1 MHDTAITL
9 EGLKKLAETEKFY
22 ASLIKS
28 AVERLTLLSDKWHS
42 MISADQN
49 SENISEHEVDEI
61 INTLKELINAQKSA
75 DNIIKEYHNAQVSVT
90 ESIKSDIMQATS
102 LNPDNIVSRIKDE
115 AINAKSSPDLSH
127 LHSEA
132 LDSEISSIIHI
143 LFSTTLPA
151 TNLYP
156 TEAQDNLNTIDTLI
170 EQKKKEI
177 MQWLLA
183 LGQKGEQII
192 NATTTRASSY
202 TFGTT
207 KVEGLAFDPV
217 KNPAIYSALVP
228 VRIDVSRRKSQRKK
242 IETLFYID
250 FKELKQRGVSIDYEY
265 LLTPYDREIHNAVA
279 TLASAG
285 NEYINP
291 SMIFQLLS
299 GNTGSTNDMSPET
312 RKSILRSID
321 IMMATL
327 VTIDASAEVSSHM
340 ITKTT
345 GIYKGALIPAERVE
359 IMELNG
365 QKVTDCIHLLRTP
378 PLYDY
383 ARDKNQIGSIDI
395 KMLDTPLSNTKENIE
410 LKGYLLKRIA
420 SIKNTKSHMSD
431 TIRYDT
437 IYEYLRIDTNTP
449 DKDLLRHKYMDIR
462 NKVKKLL
469 DFWVKMGLITSYTEE
484 KKGKSIA
491 KVTISI

>member
-1 MHDTAITL
+1 MHDNSITL
-9 EGLKKLAETEKFY
+9 EGLKKLSDTEKLFNP
-22 ASLIKS
+22 LIRN
-28 AVERLTLLSDKWHS
+28 AVDRLTLFSDKWNS
-42 MISADQN
+42 LISNAKN
-49 SENISEHEVDEI
+49 SENISEDEVKEI
-61 INTLKELINAQKSA
+61 IDTLKELINAQKNA
-75 DNIIKEYHNAQVSVT
+75 DKIIKEYHDAQISVT
-90 ESIKSDIMQATS
+90 ENIKSDIMQAVS
-102 LNPDNIVSRIKDE
+102 LNPDDIASRIKDE
-115 AINAKSSPDLSH
+115 ALNAKSTSDISQLNSKV
-127 LHSEA
+127 
-132 LDSEISSIIHI
+132 LDSEISSLIHI
-143 LFSTTLPA
+143 MLSTNLPA
-151 TNLYP
+151 TDLY
-156 TEAQDNLNTIDTLI
+156 TKEAQDNLNAIDTLI
-170 EQKKKEI
+170 EKKKKEI
-177 MQWLLA
+177 MQWLLS

-207 KVEGLAFDPV
+207 KVEGLAFDPER
-217 KNPAIYSALVP
+217 NPAIYSALVP

-299 GNTGSTNDMSPET
+299 GNTGTTNDMSPET

-327 VTIDASAEVSSHM
+327 VTIDASAEISSKM

-383 ARDKNQIGSIDI
+383 ARDKNQIGTIDI

-420 SIKNTKSHMSD
+420 SIKNAKSNMSD

-437 IYEYLRIDTNTP
+437 LYKYLQIKAPNKNALYRQFQDV
-449 DKDLLRHKYMDIR
+449 R

-469 DFWVKMGLITSYTEE
+469 DFWIKMGLISSYEEE
-484 KKGKSIA
+484 KEGKSIA

>member
-1 MHDTAITL
+1 MHDNSITL
-9 EGLKKLAETEKFY
+9 EGLKKLSDTEKLFNP
-22 ASLIKS
+22 LIRN
-28 AVERLTLLSDKWHS
+28 AVDRLTLFSDKWNS
-42 MISADQN
+42 LISNAKN
-49 SENISEHEVDEI
+49 SENISEDEVKEI
-61 INTLKELINAQKSA
+61 IDTLKELINAQKNA
-75 DNIIKEYHNAQVSVT
+75 DKIIKEYHDAQISVT
-90 ESIKSDIMQATS
+90 ENIKSDIMQAVS
-102 LNPDNIVSRIKDE
+102 LNPDDIASRIKDE
-115 AINAKSSPDLSH
+115 ALNAKSTSDISQLPSKV
-127 LHSEA
+127 
-132 LDSEISSIIHI
+132 LDSEISSLIHI
-143 LFSTTLPA
+143 MLSTNLPA
-151 TNLYP
+151 TDLY
-156 TEAQDNLNTIDTLI
+156 TKEAQDNLNAIDTLI
-170 EQKKKEI
+170 EKKKKEI
-177 MQWLLA
+177 MQWLLS

-207 KVEGLAFDPV
+207 KVEGLAFDPER
-217 KNPAIYSALVP
+217 NPAIYSALVP

-299 GNTGSTNDMSPET
+299 GNTGTTNDMSPET

-327 VTIDASAEVSSHM
+327 VTIDASAEISSKM

-383 ARDKNQIGSIDI
+383 ARDKNQIGTIDI

-420 SIKNTKSHMSD
+420 SIKNAKSNMSD

-437 IYEYLRIDTNTP
+437 LYKYLQIKAPNKNALYRQFQDV
-449 DKDLLRHKYMDIR
+449 R

-469 DFWVKMGLITSYTEE
+469 DFWIKMGLISSYEEE
-484 KKGKSIA
+484 KEGKSIA

>member
-1 MHDTAITL
+1 M
-9 EGLKKLAETEKFY
+9 
-22 ASLIKS
+22 
-28 AVERLTLLSDKWHS
+28 
-42 MISADQN
+42 
-49 SENISEHEVDEI
+49 
-61 INTLKELINAQKSA
+61 
-75 DNIIKEYHNAQVSVT
+75 
-90 ESIKSDIMQATS
+90 
-102 LNPDNIVSRIKDE
+102 
-115 AINAKSSPDLSH
+115 
-127 LHSEA
+127 
-132 LDSEISSIIHI
+132 SSIIKRKI
-143 LFSTTLPA
+143 KGTTYVYEQTKTYNPEKKQSTTKQILIGKLDE
-151 TNLYP
+151 TTGEIIP
-156 TEAQDNLNTIDTLI
+156 TR
-170 EQKKKEI
+170 KKHEI
-177 MQWLLA
+177 
-183 LGQKGEQII
+183 
-192 NATTTRASSY
+192 TTTEITIYEAPKEEIKATSKKSDKY
-202 TFGTT
+202 SFGTT

-217 KNPAIYSALVP
+217 KNSAIYSALVP
-228 VRIDVSRRKSQRKK
+228 ARINVSRRKSQKKK

-250 FKELKQRGVSIDYEY
+250 FNELKKRGVSIDYEY

-312 RKSILRSID
+312 RKYILRSID

-327 VTIDASAEVSSHM
+327 VTIDASAEISSNM

-345 GIYKGALIPAERVE
+345 GIYKGALIPAERIE

-420 SIKNTKSHMSD
+420 SIKNTKSNMSD

-437 IYEYLRIDTNTP
+437 IYEYLQIDTNTP
-449 DKDLLRHKYMDIR
+449 DKDLLRHKYQEVR

-469 DFWVKMGLITSYTEE
+469 DFWIKMGLITSYTEE
-484 KKGKSIA
+484 KEGKSIA

>member
-1 MHDTAITL
+1 MHDNAITL
-9 EGLKKLAETEKFY
+9 EGLKKLSDTEKLFNP
-22 ASLIKS
+22 LIRS
-28 AVERLTLLSDKWHS
+28 AVDRLTLLSDKWHS
-42 MISADQN
+42 LISNAQN
-49 SENISEHEVDEI
+49 SENVSEDEI
-61 INTLKELINAQKSA
+61 DKIIDTLKEFLNAQQSA
-75 DNIIKEYHNAQVSVT
+75 DKIINEYRNAQVSVT
-90 ESIKSDIMQATS
+90 ESVKSDIIQAVS
-102 LNPDNIVSRIKDE
+102 LNPDDIASRIKDE
-115 AINAKSSPDLSH
+115 ALDAKSSSDISQFPSDDLNS
-127 LHSEA
+127 
-132 LDSEISSIIHI
+132 DISSIIHI
-143 LFSTTLPA
+143 LLSASLPA
-151 TNLYP
+151 NDTYP
-156 TEAQDNLNTIDTLI
+156 EEAQNNLNDINNLI

-177 MQWLLA
+177 MQWLLS
-183 LGQKGEQII
+183 LGEKGRQII

-207 KVEGLAFDPV
+207 KVEGLAFDPER
-217 KNPAIYSALVP
+217 NPAIYSALVP

-299 GNTGSTNDMSPET
+299 GNTGTTNDMSPET

-327 VTIDASAEVSSHM
+327 VTIDASAEISSKM

-383 ARDKNQIGSIDI
+383 ARDKNQIGTIDI

-420 SIKNTKSHMSD
+420 SIKNAKSNMSD

-437 IYEYLRIDTNTP
+437 LYKYLQIKAPNKNALYRQFQDV
-449 DKDLLRHKYMDIR
+449 R

-469 DFWVKMGLITSYTEE
+469 DFWIKMGLISSYEEE
-484 KKGKSIA
+484 KEGKSIA

>member
-1 MHDTAITL
+1 MHDNAITL
-9 EGLKKLAETEKFY
+9 EGLKKLSETEKLFNP
-22 ASLIKS
+22 LIRS
-28 AVERLTLLSDKWHS
+28 AVDRLTLLSDKWHS
-42 MISADQN
+42 LISNAQN
-49 SENISEHEVDEI
+49 SENVSEDEI
-61 INTLKELINAQKSA
+61 DKIIDTLKEFLNAQQSA
-75 DNIIKEYHNAQVSVT
+75 DKIINEYRNAQVSVT
-90 ESIKSDIMQATS
+90 ESVKSDIIQAVS
-102 LNPDNIVSRIKDE
+102 LNPDDIASRIKDE
-115 AINAKSSPDLSH
+115 ALDAKSSSDISQFTSDDLNS
-127 LHSEA
+127 
-132 LDSEISSIIHI
+132 DISSIIHI
-143 LFSTTLPA
+143 LLSASLPA
-151 TNLYP
+151 NDTYP
-156 TEAQDNLNTIDTLI
+156 EEAQNNLNDINNLI

-177 MQWLLA
+177 MQWLLS
-183 LGQKGEQII
+183 LGEKGRQII

-207 KVEGLAFDPV
+207 KVEGLAFDPE
-217 KNPAIYSALVP
+217 KNPAIYSALIP

-299 GNTGSTNDMSPET
+299 GNTGTTNDMSPET

-327 VTIDASAEVSSHM
+327 VTIDASAEISSKM

-383 ARDKNQIGSIDI
+383 ARDKNQIGTIDI

-420 SIKNTKSHMSD
+420 SIKNAKSNMSD

-437 IYEYLRIDTNTP
+437 LYKYLQIKAPNKNALYRQFQDV
-449 DKDLLRHKYMDIR
+449 R

-469 DFWVKMGLITSYTEE
+469 DFWIKMGLISSYEEE
-484 KKGKSIA
+484 KEGKSIA

>member
-1 MHDTAITL
+1 M
-9 EGLKKLAETEKFY
+9 
-22 ASLIKS
+22 
-28 AVERLTLLSDKWHS
+28 
-42 MISADQN
+42 
-49 SENISEHEVDEI
+49 
-61 INTLKELINAQKSA
+61 
-75 DNIIKEYHNAQVSVT
+75 
-90 ESIKSDIMQATS
+90 
-102 LNPDNIVSRIKDE
+102 
-115 AINAKSSPDLSH
+115 
-127 LHSEA
+127 
-132 LDSEISSIIHI
+132 SSIIKRKI
-143 LFSTTLPA
+143 KGITYVYEQTKTYDPEKKQSTTK
-151 TNLYP
+151 
-156 TEAQDNLNTIDTLI
+156 QTLI
-170 EQKKKEI
+170 GKLDETTGEIIPTRKKHEI
-177 MQWLLA
+177 
-183 LGQKGEQII
+183 
-192 NATTTRASSY
+192 TTTEITIYEAPKEKIKANSKKSDKY
-202 TFGTT
+202 SFGTT
-207 KVEGLAFDPV
+207 KVEGLAFDPE

-228 VRIDVSRRKSQRKK
+228 ARINVSRRKSQRKK

-327 VTIDASAEVSSHM
+327 VTIDASAEVSSNM
-340 ITKTT
+340 ITKTK

-383 ARDKNQIGSIDI
+383 ARDKNQIGTIDI

-437 IYEYLRIDTNTP
+437 IYEYLQIKAPNKNALYRQYQEV
-449 DKDLLRHKYMDIR
+449 RS
-462 NKVKKLL
+462 KVKKLL
-469 DFWVKMGLITSYTEE
+469 DFWIKMGLITSYTEE
-484 KKGKSIA
+484 KEGKSIA

>member
-1 MHDTAITL
+1 MHDNAITL
-9 EGLKKLAETEKFY
+9 EGLKKLSDTEKLFNP
-22 ASLIKS
+22 LIRS
-28 AVERLTLLSDKWHS
+28 AVDRLTLLSYKWHS
-42 MISADQN
+42 LISNDQN
-49 SENISEHEVDEI
+49 SENVSEDEI
-61 INTLKELINAQKSA
+61 DKIIDTLKEFLNAQQNA
-75 DNIIKEYHNAQVSVT
+75 DKIINEYRNAQVSVT
-90 ESIKSDIMQATS
+90 ESVKSDIIQAVS
-102 LNPDNIVSRIKDE
+102 LNPDDIASRIKDE
-115 AINAKSSPDLSH
+115 ALDAKSSSDISQFPSDDLNS
-127 LHSEA
+127 
-132 LDSEISSIIHI
+132 DISSIIHI
-143 LFSTTLPA
+143 LLSASLPV
-151 TNLYP
+151 TELYP
-156 TEAQDNLNTIDTLI
+156 KEAQNNLNDINNLI

-177 MQWLLA
+177 MQWLLS
-183 LGQKGEQII
+183 LGEKGRQII

-207 KVEGLAFDPV
+207 KVEGLAFDPER
-217 KNPAIYSALVP
+217 NPAIYSALVP

-299 GNTGSTNDMSPET
+299 GNTGTTNDMSPET

-327 VTIDASAEVSSHM
+327 VTIDASAEISSKM

-383 ARDKNQIGSIDI
+383 ARDKNQIGTIDI

-420 SIKNTKSHMSD
+420 SIKNAKSNMSD

-437 IYEYLRIDTNTP
+437 LYKYLQIKAPNKNALYRQFQDV
-449 DKDLLRHKYMDIR
+449 R

-469 DFWVKMGLITSYTEE
+469 DFWIKMGLISSYEEE
-484 KKGKSIA
+484 KEGKSIA

>member
-1 MHDTAITL
+1 MIIHRIKKGITYIYERTIDSEGKRHEKAIGKVDGNGN
-9 EGLKKLAETEKFY
+9 EIYY
-22 ASLIKS
+22 ADIRDNHSSGGKGRGNGKNNKS
-28 AVERLTLLSDKWHS
+28 
-42 MISADQN
+42 
-49 SENISEHEVDEI
+49 
-61 INTLKELINAQKSA
+61 KELIKTDSIRA
-75 DNIIKEYHNAQVSVT
+75 D
-90 ESIKSDIMQATS
+90 D
-102 LNPDNIVSRIKDE
+102 
-115 AINAKSSPDLSH
+115 
-127 LHSEA
+127 
-132 LDSEISSIIHI
+132 
-143 LFSTTLPA
+143 
-151 TNLYP
+151 
-156 TEAQDNLNTIDTLI
+156 
-170 EQKKKEI
+170 
-177 MQWLLA
+177 
-183 LGQKGEQII
+183 
-192 NATTTRASSY
+192 Y

-228 VRIDVSRRKSQRKK
+228 ARIDVSRRKSQRKK

-327 VTIDASAEVSSHM
+327 VSIDASAEVSSHM

-383 ARDKNQIGSIDI
+383 ARDKNQIGTIDI

-469 DFWVKMGLITSYTEE
+469 DFWIKMGLITSYTEE
-484 KKGKSIA
+484 KEGKSIA

>member
-1 MHDTAITL
+1 MHDNAITL
-9 EGLKKLAETEKFY
+9 EGLKKLSETEKLFNP
-22 ASLIKS
+22 LIRS
-28 AVERLTLLSDKWHS
+28 AVDRLTLLSDKWHS
-42 MISADQN
+42 LISNAQN
-49 SENISEHEVDEI
+49 SENVSEDEI
-61 INTLKELINAQKSA
+61 DKIIDTLKEFLNAQQSA
-75 DNIIKEYHNAQVSVT
+75 DKIINEYRNAQVSVT
-90 ESIKSDIMQATS
+90 ESVKSDIIQAVS
-102 LNPDNIVSRIKDE
+102 LNPDDIASRIKDE
-115 AINAKSSPDLSH
+115 ALDAKSSSDISQFPSDDLNS
-127 LHSEA
+127 
-132 LDSEISSIIHI
+132 DISSIIHI
-143 LFSTTLPA
+143 LLSASLPA
-151 TNLYP
+151 NDTYP
-156 TEAQDNLNTIDTLI
+156 EEAQNNLNNINNLI

-177 MQWLLA
+177 MQWLLS
-183 LGQKGEQII
+183 LGEKGRQII

-207 KVEGLAFDPV
+207 KVEGLAFDPER
-217 KNPAIYSALVP
+217 NPAIYSALVP

-299 GNTGSTNDMSPET
+299 GNTGTTNDMSPET

-327 VTIDASAEVSSHM
+327 VTIDASAEISSKM

-383 ARDKNQIGSIDI
+383 ARDKNQIGTIDI

-420 SIKNTKSHMSD
+420 SIKNAKSNMSD

-437 IYEYLRIDTNTP
+437 LYKYLQIKAPNKNALYRQFQDV
-449 DKDLLRHKYMDIR
+449 R

-469 DFWVKMGLITSYTEE
+469 DFWIKMGLISSYEEE
-484 KKGKSIA
+484 KEGKSIA